1 MMKPILEWIQTVA
14 LGIGGGGLFLVAL
27 LDSSLLSLPEVADL
41 LLIAAVIEHPS
52 RLAYYAG
59 MATAGSVVGCSSLYW
74 LAQKGGDALLRKR
87 VHARRL
93 EKGLSLFR
101 RFGVFALIVP
111 AILPPPAPFK
121 IFVLLAG
128 VAGVAYWRFVAAIVI
143 GRGARYFG
151 EGLLAVWYGQRAVV
165 FLETNGRMIAMGI
178 AGVLV
183 VGAGAVW
190 VWRARRQGLAQRV

>member
-1 MMKPILEWIQTVA
+1 MKPVLEWIQTVA

-52 RLAYYAG
+52 RLVYYAA
-59 MATAGSVVGCSSLYW
+59 MATAGSIVGCSSLYW
-74 LAQKGGDALLRKR
+74 LALKGGDALLRKR

-93 EKGLSLFR
+93 DKGLALFR
-101 RFGVFALIVP
+101 RFGIFALIVP

-151 EGLLAVWYGQRAVV
+151 EGLLAVWYGQRAVD
-165 FLETNGRMIAMGI
+165 FLETNGRTIALGV
-178 AGVLV
+178 AGLLV
-183 VGAGAVW
+183 IGAGAVW
-190 VWRARRQGLAQRV
+190 VWRARRQALAQRV